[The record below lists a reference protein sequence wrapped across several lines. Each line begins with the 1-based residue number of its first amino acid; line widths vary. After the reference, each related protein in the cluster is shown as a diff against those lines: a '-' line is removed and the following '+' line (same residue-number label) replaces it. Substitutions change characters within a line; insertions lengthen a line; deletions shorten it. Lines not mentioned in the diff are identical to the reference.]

1 MKYFFTRFIP
11 VLAAFLMLSTTANA
25 QFSVSGTVT
34 DADGETLIGVSVIV
48 KGTASG
54 TVTDLDGNYDV
65 NVPKD
70 PSTLEFSYVGYAA
83 KLVQVTAANSKM
95 DVVMSDDATNLDE
108 VVVTGLASSVK
119 RSNSANSV
127 ASVPASELSEIAVPT
142 TALSALYGKAKGT
155 DISATSGAP
164 GGGTGIK
171 LRGVTSLSGSSQPLF
186 IIDGIYLD
194 NSSIPAG
201 LNAVSAAAG
210 GGSQSNQD
218 NPSNR
223 LADIDPN
230 DFETVEILKGPSA
243 AAIYGSRASGGV
255 IIITTKRGK
264 AGETKVKIS
273 QDLGFTE
280 MLNPL
285 GVREFTREK
294 LEASDRYSGPEAL
307 AFFDAAIAGP
317 GLINYEDELY
327 GNTGFLA
334 NTRVEVSGGNEKTRF
349 FIGASHKDEEG
360 IVQNTGYR
368 KTNGRLNLNH
378 KVSDWLDIDFSNFFV
393 NSTADRGFFNND
405 NSGTTLGVSFL
416 STPSF
421 VSLFPDATTGVFP
434 DNPYAPSN
442 FLQTASLIENS
453 ETVNRILSGLTATA
467 KLYETDNTSLKLM
480 LRGGLDNY
488 SLNTFAYFPN
498 ELQFMQSANGGV
510 NGTSIQGATNSLN
523 TNVSAFLV
531 LSNFTDSGINFR
543 TQLGTTAENFS
554 RSTILGTAQDLIGG
568 QTNVSQGGSRD
579 VTQSRVLQ
587 KDRGFF
593 VQEEVNIQDKVIFSA
608 GVRGDKSTNNGD
620 VNELFFYP
628 KASVAL
634 NIHELGSFLPEGV
647 SALKLRAAF
656 GQSGNFARFGSKYT
670 SFNTATV
677 DGLAG
682 SEVGGV
688 KGNDTVSPERQS
700 EIEVGFDLGLMNNRV
715 LVDLTY
721 YNRTVNDLLLN
732 AALPPSSGFSSEIV
746 NAADLVNKGVEI
758 GVNAAIVRNA
768 KFKWNS
774 RLSWWKNNSEVT
786 RLDVP
791 AFTTGGFADFLG
803 NLIVKEGLSPTT
815 IIGVGPEPTVTL
827 NGDGDPTLQVYG
839 NAEPDFQM
847 SLLNSLKFGDFDFTF
862 IFHWKSGGSNINLS
876 TLLFDLNETTHD
888 FDDTDLDPAGE
899 LNNGNYRLSLLGSST
914 EPYVQDASYLRMRE
928 AGLYYN
934 LPSAIFKDKGKLRIG
949 VSGTNLINIFTYDS
963 YDPEVSNFG
972 SAGLSTGVE
981 VTPFPSAKRYNFHVS
996 LTF

>member
-11 VLAAFLMLSTTANA
+11 VLAAFLMLSTTVNA
-25 QFSVSGTVT
+25 QFTVSGTVT

-54 TVTDLDGNYDV
+54 TVTDLDGMYVVSIN
-65 NVPKD
+65 KD
-70 PSTLEFSYVGYAA
+70 PSTLEFSYVGFAA
-83 KLVQVTAANSKM
+83 KNVVVTAANEEM

-108 VVVTGLASSVK
+108 IVVTGLASSVK

-127 ASVPASELSEIAVPT
+127 ASVPASELAEIAVPT

-230 DFETVEILKGPSA
+230 DFESVEILKGPSA

-264 AGETKVKIS
+264 AGETKVKIA
-273 QDLGFTE
+273 QDVGFTE

-285 GVREFTREK
+285 GVRQFTREK
-294 LEASDRYSGPEAL
+294 LQASDRYSSPEAL
-307 AFFDAAIAGP
+307 ALFDEAIAGP
-317 GLINYEDELY
+317 GLINYEDKLY
-327 GNTGFLA
+327 GNTGVLA

-393 NSTADRGFFNND
+393 NSSADRGFFNND
-405 NSGTTLGVSFL
+405 NSGTTMGVSFL

-421 VSLFPDATTGVFP
+421 VNLNADPTTGVFP

-442 FLQTASLIENS
+442 FLQSASLIKNNES
-453 ETVNRILSGLTATA
+453 VNRLLSGLTATA
-467 KLYETDNTSLKLM
+467 KLHETDNTSLKLM
-480 LRGGLDNY
+480 LRGGLDSY
-488 SLNTFAYFPN
+488 TLRTFAYFPN
-498 ELQFMQSANGGV
+498 ELQFMQLANGGI
-510 NGTSIQGATNSLN
+510 NGTSIQGSTTNFN

-543 TQLGTTAENFS
+543 TQLGTTAENFN
-554 RSTILGTAQDLIGG
+554 RNTILGTSQGLIGG
-568 QTNVSQGGSRD
+568 QTNLSQGGSRD

-593 VQEEVNIQDKVIFSA
+593 VQEEVNIQDKVILSA
-608 GVRGDKSTNNGD
+608 GIRGDKSTNNGD
-620 VNELFFYP
+620 VNKLFFYP

-634 NIHELGSFLPEGV
+634 NLHEFGVLPEGL

-656 GQSGNFARFGSKYT
+656 GQSGNFANFGSKYT

-677 DGLAG
+677 NGLAG
-682 SEVGGV
+682 SEVGDV
-688 KGNDTVSPERQS
+688 KGNDIVSPERQS
-700 EIEVGFDLGLMNNRV
+700 EIELGFDLGLVNNRV
-715 LVDLTY
+715 LVDFTY

-758 GVNAAIVRNA
+758 GLDATIIRNA
-768 KFKWNS
+768 NLKWNA
-774 RLSWWKNNSEVT
+774 RVSWWKNTSEVT

-815 IIGVGPEPTVTL
+815 IIGIGPDPTITL
-827 NGDGDPTLQVYG
+827 NGDGEPTLQVYG

-847 SLLNSLKFGDFDFTF
+847 SLLNSLKFGNFDFTF

-888 FDDTDLDPAGE
+888 FDDTDLDPEGV
-899 LNNGNYRLSLLGSST
+899 LNNGNYRLSLLGAST

-934 LPSAIFKDKGKLRIG
+934 VPSTIFKDKGRLRIG

-981 VTPFPSAKRYNFHVS
+981 VSPFPSAKRYNFHVS
-996 LTF
+996 VTF